1 MYPWGPVPLHCVG
14 MATFELSDFAGIDR
28 YKLLTGLIVPRPIGW
43 IGTIDTDGV
52 RNLAPYSFFNCVSAT
67 PPTVVVG
74 TGHRAGSPKD
84 TLSNLRDTGVFTVSI
99 VTEGVVEAM
108 NATSAEVPPD
118 VDEFTEA
125 GLTAVVG
132 TSVEAPYVGEAKAA
146 LECEVN
152 QIIPLGDPPTS
163 WLVIGDV
170 RIIHVEDDLLDGT
183 RIDPHRLE
191 AIGRFAGAGYCTT
204 VGGLFSLERPT

>member
-1 MYPWGPVPLHCVG
+1 
-14 MATFELSDFAGIDR
+14 MATFTLTDLAGIDR

-43 IGTIDTDGV
+43 IGTVDGDGV

-99 VTEGVVEAM
+99 VTEEVVEAM

-118 VDEFTEA
+118 VDEFAEA
-125 GLTAVVG
+125 GLTAVTGSTVH
-132 TSVEAPYVGEAKAA
+132 APYVGEAKAA

-152 QIIPLGDPPTS
+152 QIVPLGDPPTS

-170 RIIHVEDDLLDGT
+170 RTVHVDDDLLDGT
-183 RIDPHRLE
+183 RIDAQALK

-204 VGGLFSLERPT
+204 VDGLFTLERPV

>member
-1 MYPWGPVPLHCVG
+1 
-14 MATFELSDFAGIDR
+14 MATFTLSDLAGIDR

-43 IGTIDTDGV
+43 IGTVDGDGV
-52 RNLAPYSFFNCVSAT
+52 HNLAPYSFFNCVSAT
-67 PPTVVVG
+67 PPTVVIG

-84 TLSNLRDTGVFTVSI
+84 TLSNLRETGVFTVSI

-118 VDEFTEA
+118 VDEFAEA
-125 GLTAVVG
+125 GLSTVIGSSVG
-132 TSVEAPYVGEAKAA
+132 APYVGEAKAS

-163 WLVIGDV
+163 WLVVGDV
-170 RIIHVEDDLLDGT
+170 RIIHVDDDLLDGT
-183 RIDPHRLE
+183 RIDPQRLE
-191 AIGRFAGAGYCTT
+191 AIGRFAGSDYCTT
-204 VGGLFSLERPT
+204 VEGLFSLERPT